1 MTGKDGVME
10 GRRDVMMDISILG
23 QLPIMESS
31 LPEEIRDIKQ
41 LFENPTLILL
51 YLQNYVFECKDPHPL
66 LNLLFS
72 ERTFGNFGK

>member
-1 MTGKDGVME
+1 MTGMDGVVE

-41 LFENPTLILL
+41 LLENPTLIQL
-51 YLQNYVFECKDPHPL
+51 YLQNDVLSASTHIHF
-66 LNLLFS
+66 
-72 ERTFGNFGK
+72 